1 MFWVYEKVWHYYFR
15 RNFSDVIN
23 SCTISLS
30 NINPAIVRHIAE
42 RIGEELMEQL
52 NERKD
57 KFLSN
62 VYKEKIN
69 YHIHME
75 GGGEASKGTGA
86 PPGLAEMDEV
96 DRQLLRESKQLY
108 WCARCKN
115 LLTKEQAAKISC
127 VEPPPIDDEGRP
139 NCALG
144 TTIFEF
150 YKDRVNPLC
159 LAPSDIFKSM
169 IEKEENVKP
178 E

>member
-1 MFWVYEKVWHYYFR
+1 MYEKVWSYYFK
-15 RNFSDVIN
+15 RNFSEVIN
-23 SCTISLS
+23 ACSISLS

-42 RIGEELMEQL
+42 RIGEDLMEEVR
-52 NERKD
+52 ERKD

-69 YHIHME
+69 YHVHME
-75 GGGEASKGTGA
+75 GGSEASKGTGA

-96 DRQLLRESKQLY
+96 ERQLLKESKQLY

-115 LLTKEQAAKISC
+115 LLTKEQATRISC
-127 VEPPPIDDEGRP
+127 VEPPPLDDGGQP

-144 TTIFEF
+144 TNIFEF
-150 YKDRVNPLC
+150 YKERVNPLC

-169 IEKEENVKP
+169 MMNEEQAKSA
-178 E
+178 

>member
-1 MFWVYEKVWHYYFR
+1 MFWAYEKVWAYYFK
-15 RNFSDVIN
+15 RNFGEVVNACS
-23 SCTISLS
+23 ISLS

-42 RIGEELMEQL
+42 RIGEDSMEQL
-52 NERKD
+52 QERKD
-57 KFLSN
+57 KFISN

-75 GGGEASKGTGA
+75 GGTEASKGTEA
-86 PPGLAEMDEV
+86 PPALADLDRI
-96 DRQLLRESKQLY
+96 DRQLLKEAKQLY

-115 LLTKEQAAKISC
+115 LLTKEQAGRISC
-127 VEPPPIDDEGRP
+127 VEPPALDDEGKP

-144 TTIFEF
+144 TDIFAF

-169 IEKEENVKP
+169 MEE